1 MQQEFIN
8 TAAHELRNP
17 IQVILGASSILISKK
32 EGDIMQ
38 HKETI
43 NMINRNAKRLQRLTE
58 DILDVAKIESKNL
71 DLNKRRINLEDL
83 VLNTINDFGSHIK
96 HEGKE
101 NEISL
106 DFALREKENAFFVY
120 ADIGRITQVIFNLLS
135 NAIKFTEMGSI
146 ITTIIKDKCEH
157 MDNNNPQELA
167 VVSIKDTGK
176 GIDPAIKG
184 KLFEKFETKS
194 EKGLG
199 LGLYISR
206 KIIEAH
212 GGKIWAENNNDGNGA
227 TFSFSLPLDKQ

>member
-58 DILDVAKIESKNL
+58 DILDVAKIESKNF
-71 DLNKRRINLEDL
+71 DLNKRRISLEDL

-96 HEGKE
+96 YEGKE
-101 NEISL
+101 NEIRL
-106 DFALREKENAFFVY
+106 DFASREKENAFFVY

-135 NAIKFTEMGSI
+135 NAIKFTEKGSI
-146 ITTIIKDKCEH
+146 ITTIIKDKGEH

-176 GIDPAIKG
+176 GIDPAIKD

-212 GGKIWAENNNDGNGA
+212 GGKIWAENNKDGNGA